1 MDKIS
6 HAKIVKAIEEVAS
19 VNIRTAARDH
29 YTVNCRRLY
38 YKISMDTTPTTLKN
52 IGTEVNRDHSTVVY
66 GLKRA
71 EELIEDPRYKQI
83 YVNVLNK
90 LGLKKEKINIFAE
103 INDEDACIDYDTIK
117 KIVEIIKPLSSDQ
130 LKELFEYRIK
140 PFVRMNK
147 LDTEHNR

>member
-1 MDKIS
+1 MDKLAHSRI
-6 HAKIVKAIEEVAS
+6 IEAIEEVAS
-19 VNIRTAARDH
+19 VNIRTASRDH
-29 YTVNCRRLY
+29 YAVNCRRLF
-38 YKISMDTTPTTLKN
+38 YKISIETIPSTLN
-52 IGTEVNRDHSTVVY
+52 FIGSKVNRDHSTVIH

-71 EELIEDPRYKQI
+71 EELIKDPRYKQI

-103 INDEDACIDYDTIK
+103 INDEDAGIDYNTIK
-117 KIVEIIKPLSSDQ
+117 KIVKMIEPLPADK

-147 LDTEHNR
+147 LDTEQHR